1 MLKVRVIPT
10 LLWKDIGLVKG
21 IGFDSWRRVGSAM
34 PAVKVYNTRD
44 VDELILLD
52 ISATVRG
59 RGPDVDTIAELAAE
73 CFVPLTVGGGVRDVE
88 TVRRLLRAGADKVVI
103 NSAAYDDVAVIS
115 EAALRFGTQCVVA
128 CVDAR
133 RSSSGG
139 YECVARSASLRTGW
153 RPDEWARELER
164 RGAGE
169 IMIQSVECD
178 GTLKGYDIELTRS
191 ISAAVSI
198 PVIASGGAGEYAHMH
213 DALVKGGASAV
224 AAAAMFHFTEH
235 TPAGA
240 KAFLA
245 SQGIPVR
252 DSERQGTR

>member
-10 LLWKDIGLVKG
+10 LLLKDIGLVKG
-21 IGFDSWRRVGSAM
+21 VGFDSWRRVGSAM

-52 ISATVRG
+52 ISATAEG
-59 RGPDVDTIAELAAE
+59 RGPDIDTIADLASE
-73 CFVPLTVGGGVRDVE
+73 CFVPLTAGGGVRDVE

-103 NSAAYDDVAVIS
+103 NTAAYDDTALIS
-115 EAALRFGTQCVVA
+115 EAALRFGAQCVVA
-128 CVDAR
+128 CIDAR
-133 RSSSGG
+133 RSESGG
-139 YECVARSASLRTGW
+139 YECVSRSATQPTGR

-178 GTLKGYDIELTRS
+178 GTLEGYDLELTRS
-191 ISAAVSI
+191 ISRAVSI
-198 PVIASGGAGEYAHMH
+198 PVIASGGAGQYLHMH

-224 AAAAMFHFTEH
+224 AAAAMFHFTEQ

-245 SQGIPVR
+245 DRGIPVR
-252 DSERQGTR
+252 DSAGRGT